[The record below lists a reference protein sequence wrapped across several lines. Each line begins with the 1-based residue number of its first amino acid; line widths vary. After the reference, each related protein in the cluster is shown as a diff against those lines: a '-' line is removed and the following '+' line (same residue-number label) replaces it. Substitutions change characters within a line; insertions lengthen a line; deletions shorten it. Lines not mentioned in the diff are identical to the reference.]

1 MRSQS
6 IRMAQSF
13 VAEARQAVREFHA
26 ALAQP
31 EAELV
36 IFFCS
41 SEYDLEVLA
50 AEMNRLFAGVQV
62 GARGRA

>member
-1 MRSQS
+1 
-6 IRMAQSF
+6 
-13 VAEARQAVREFHA
+13 VREFHA